1 MDRRHRVTILTLYL
15 ALPLTLCVVLDQALK
30 TLARQHLRGEPP
42 ILLLGGIVE
51 LWYGKNPGAFLGLG
65 AGLPAW
71 ARFWLFTILVGIGL
85 AVVLIVAIA
94 SPNLTRSLALGVA
107 LTVGGGLGNLID
119 RLRFDGAV
127 IDYIRIGIGRLRTGV
142 FNLADVA
149 LIIGLVL
156 IAMQLGED
164 QEDESESPA
173 P

>member
-1 MDRRHRVTILTLYL
+1 MNRRHRVALLSLYL
-15 ALPLTLCVVLDQALK
+15 ALPSILCVVLDQILK
-30 TLARQHLRGEPP
+30 AVAREHLRNEPP

-51 LWYGKNPGAFLGLG
+51 LLYGRNPGAFLGLG
-65 AGLPAW
+65 ADLPAW
-71 ARFWLFTILVGIGL
+71 ARFWIFTVLVGSGL
-85 AVVLIVAIA
+85 AVMLIVAIT
-94 SPNLTRSLALGVA
+94 SPSLTRSLAIGVA

-164 QEDESESPA
+164 QEDETKSPA
-173 P
+173 R

>member
-1 MDRRHRVTILTLYL
+1 MNRRHRVTILALYL
-15 ALPLTLCVVLDQALK
+15 ALPLTLCVALDQALK
-30 TLARQHLRGEPP
+30 ALAQQQLRNEPP
-42 ILLLGGIVE
+42 ILLFGGIVE
-51 LWYGKNPGAFLGLG
+51 LWYGRNPGAFLGLG
-65 AGLPAW
+65 AELPAW

-94 SPNLTRSLALGVA
+94 SPHLTRSLALGVA
-107 LTVGGGLGNLID
+107 LTVGGGLGNFID

-156 IAMQLGED
+156 IARQLGED
-164 QEDESESPA
+164 EEHKIEPPA
-173 P
+173 R